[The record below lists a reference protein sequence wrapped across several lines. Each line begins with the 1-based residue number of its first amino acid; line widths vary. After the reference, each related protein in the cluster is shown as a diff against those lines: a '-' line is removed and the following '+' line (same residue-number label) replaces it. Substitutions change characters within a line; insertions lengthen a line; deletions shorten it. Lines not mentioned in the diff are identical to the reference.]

1 MKKGREDLKFSSSM
15 LINNKI
21 YEGTGQTIE
30 FTENHLWILG
40 HDKRGGGKIEWM
52 NHNNKKYFNE
62 KKFFPVTVDSFFR
75 NPYKIVNY
83 AKTLSM
89 SEDPYKDWPGK
100 RSKNLQEILPD
111 LSVAI
116 IQKILFCYGSYD
128 CFKTQQAINISM
140 HFQEINCAEP
150 NDKHDVLN
158 RGWIHTDFSPSGHKN
173 ELAGLIYLSPNIDPD
188 SGTSLFNRIPIT
200 QEIEQEYYK
209 IREEANEIKKTRPKT
224 KNEKLHYEEVYLK
237 YEKYFL
243 EQIRFQ
249 NVFNRMIVY
258 DTNEFH
264 RANNYYSGTEKES
277 RLTLVFFIEGIQMKE
292 TYPLQRVK
300 DIELENIIEK
310 SYITGEKS

>member
-116 IQKILFCYGSYD
+116 IQKILFC
-128 CFKTQQAINISM
+128 
-140 HFQEINCAEP
+140 
-150 NDKHDVLN
+150 
-158 RGWIHTDFSPSGHKN
+158 
-173 ELAGLIYLSPNIDPD
+173 
-188 SGTSLFNRIPIT
+188 
-200 QEIEQEYYK
+200 
-209 IREEANEIKKTRPKT
+209 
-224 KNEKLHYEEVYLK
+224 
-237 YEKYFL
+237 FL
-243 EQIRFQ
+243 
-249 NVFNRMIVY
+249 
-258 DTNEFH
+258 
-264 RANNYYSGTEKES
+264 
-277 RLTLVFFIEGIQMKE
+277 
-292 TYPLQRVK
+292 
-300 DIELENIIEK
+300 
-310 SYITGEKS
+310 